1 MTNETGRA
9 PMNPTTP
16 MVSMK
21 PANAGLGDS
30 APLQPFAV
38 YFSLNNGL
46 SDTRPSL
53 KRRLSQMR
61 GMYADDAA
69 LEGLLREGDPLLYE
83 FYDLGVP
90 EAAGNLAFGTSIVSP
105 GKVGNEYFMTKGH
118 FHTILDTAEVY
129 YCIGGRGLM
138 LMENPEGAWDI
149 QEFSPGRA
157 VYVPG
162 RYAHRSI
169 NTGSEPLITFYVFRA
184 DAGHD
189 YGSIETKG
197 FRKIV
202 IEQNGRPAVVDN
214 PKWN

>member
-1 MTNETGRA
+1 MAGNTTGS
-9 PMNPTTP
+9 TP
-16 MVSMK
+16 VR
-21 PANAGLGDS
+21 GLD
-30 APLQPFAV
+30 PFSI

-46 SDTRPSL
+46 SDTAPSL
-53 KRRLSQMR
+53 NRHLSKMA

-69 LEGLLREGDPLLYE
+69 LQAMLQEGDPLLYE
-83 FYDLGVP
+83 FYDLGIK
-90 EAAGNLAFGTSIVSP
+90 EAEGNLAFGTSIVYP
-105 GKVGNEYFMTKGH
+105 GKVGDEYYMTKGH

-129 YCIGGRGLM
+129 YCIGGQGLM
-138 LMENPEGAWDI
+138 LMENPEGDWVA
-149 QEFSPGRA
+149 EPFTPGRA

-169 NTGSEPLITFYVFRA
+169 NTGTEPMITFYVFRS

-202 IEQNGRPAVVDN
+202 VERDGKPEIIDN
-214 PKWN
+214 PKWK